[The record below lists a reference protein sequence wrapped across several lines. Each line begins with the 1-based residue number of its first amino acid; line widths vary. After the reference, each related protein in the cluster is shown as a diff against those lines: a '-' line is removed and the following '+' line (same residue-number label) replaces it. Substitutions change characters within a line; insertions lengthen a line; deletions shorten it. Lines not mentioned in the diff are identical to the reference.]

1 MHTLIHNLKAWQR
14 HEWLYRAAWGT
25 ARLALLV
32 VLGLSAA
39 CFTDWL
45 IDRAR
50 DTPFWLRFLMSLAQ
64 LGVYSAAAYFFLFKL
79 AVPSIDDL
87 AYRAEQEIPAFG
99 HRLVTA
105 LQLNRPTARTAGMSK
120 DLIAA
125 VTKEAETLSEKHSFK
140 ALIDRSRLEWAVALL
155 IPVGLFAAGFV
166 ALKPTLTVALLSRQL
181 LLPVDI
187 PRSVTVANVTPE
199 LWPSGD
205 EVVLRVEATGPV
217 DELTTGTVDVRP
229 EGQPAEYFALAFAE
243 RLAEDKAVFTVKLP
257 PSSASFTFSAWVRDG
272 RLKSPGLVRFEP
284 RPVVQEI
291 SAWVLM
297 PTYVDPEG
305 QRRYERFQPQG
316 EVIAFADSAVRVEV
330 TASKPVRSAT
340 LVLFTRDDKGGPE
353 KESGR
358 KPMTLSA
365 DRTRADAQFDVAAR
379 PSAYRVEL
387 VDDNGFA
394 NLNPP
399 RRGVSLAPDKPP
411 QVRLLREVLKDPT
424 EEGPLDDFEVTGMPL
439 TASGQAQI
447 AYQAQ
452 SPLGVQRVY
461 IVYRVGRAGE
471 EGGESKFGPWQA
483 LPLARYTADLAK
495 VGPFLPEIGAFQ
507 KSGMYGSVEMYSVPS
522 PDPDSEP
529 PGLQAGGRYN
539 FQTAALKRVAAD
551 GTESKLSPGDVVE
564 FYVAAADRNP
574 ARTRPVTDPDPE
586 RDRNPDARPPAGR
599 PLGWSDKRSTTVVSE
614 DKLRDWLEANTK
626 SREKLAELEG
636 KQRAVFNPVKKSP

>member
-1 MHTLIHNLKAWQR
+1 MQTLIHNLKSWQR
-14 HEWLYRAAWGT
+14 SEWLYRAAWGT

-32 VLGLSAA
+32 VLGLTAA
-39 CFTDWL
+39 CFADWL

-50 DTPFWLRFLMSLAQ
+50 DTPFWLRFLMTLTQFA
-64 LGVYSAAAYFFLFKL
+64 VYSAAAYFFLFKL

-125 VTKEAETLSEKHSFK
+125 VTKEAEALSEKHSFK

-187 PRSVTVANVTPE
+187 PRSVSVVNVTPE

-229 EGQPAEYFALAFAE
+229 EGQPAEYFPLAFAE
-243 RLAEDKAVFTVKLP
+243 RVAEDRAVFTVKLP

-272 RLKSPGLVRFEP
+272 RLKSPGNVRFEA

-340 LVLFTRDDKGGPE
+340 LVLFTRDEKGGPE

-365 DRTRADAQFDVAAR
+365 DRSRAEATFDLPAR
-379 PSAYRVEL
+379 PSAYRIEL
-387 VDDNGFA
+387 TDDNGFS

-399 RRGVSLAPDKPP
+399 RRGISVAPDKPP
-411 QVRLLREVLKDPT
+411 LVRLLREVLKDPT
-424 EEGPLDDFEVTGMPL
+424 EEGPLDDYEVTGMPL
-439 TASGQAQI
+439 TASGQVQI
-447 AYQAQ
+447 AYSAQ
-452 SPLGVQRVY
+452 SQLGVAKTY
-461 IVYRVGRAGE
+461 IVYRVGRAGDD
-471 EGGESKFGPWQA
+471 GQLKYAPWVY
-483 LPLARYTADLAK
+483 LPLAQYTADLGK

-507 KSGMYGSVEMYSVPS
+507 KSGMYGSVEMYPLPS

-529 PGLQAGGRYN
+529 PGMAAGGRYN
-539 FQTAALKRVAAD
+539 FQTGALKRIESD

-564 FYVAAADRNP
+564 FYVAATDRNP
-574 ARTRPVTDPDPE
+574 ARTRPLTDPDPD
-586 RDRNPDARPPAGR
+586 RDPDARVPPGR
-599 PLGWSDKRSTTVVSE
+599 AVGWSEKRVKTVVSE
-614 DKLRDWLEANTK
+614 DKLRDWLEAK
-626 SREKLAELEG
+626 AESRAKLAELEG